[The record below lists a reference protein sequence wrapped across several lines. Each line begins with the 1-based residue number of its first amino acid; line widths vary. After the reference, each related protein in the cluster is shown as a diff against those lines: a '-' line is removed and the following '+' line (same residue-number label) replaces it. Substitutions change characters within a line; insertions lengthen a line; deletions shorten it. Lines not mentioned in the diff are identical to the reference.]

1 MYMDTWNKIKQKVQH
16 GLKRIIKTIKL
27 KSNNLLKHFV
37 KPVTKEKKLSH
48 THALSLFCSLHKHN
62 CLEYID

>member
-1 MYMDTWNKIKQKVQH
+1 MSQKNNQN
-16 GLKRIIKTIKL
+16 TIKL

-37 KPVTKEKKLSH
+37 KPVTKEKKN
-48 THALSLFCSLHKHN
+48 LSLTHILSFVHKHI